1 MNLTSVVSRLITV
14 ESSASRIESF
24 LSWKMEFRYIRIFD
38 ESKESAFFF
47 YKSYTE
53 IYSIIINFVIWL
65 VFFSPLLIPLFESNR
80 NTI

>member
-24 LSWKMEFRYIRIFD
+24 HSWKMEFRYIRIFD

-47 YKSYTE
+47 ITRTLR
-53 IYSIIINFVIWL
+53 SI
-65 VFFSPLLIPLFESNR
+65 LLSLIL
-80 NTI
+80 

>member
-53 IYSIIINFVIWL
+53 IYSIIINFVI
-65 VFFSPLLIPLFESNR
+65 
-80 NTI
+80 